1 MDTKIHRKGNASSI
15 FPKSYW
21 EWYLTFSSCFF
32 LCDWKC
38 HCFLPLFLILN
49 IALGGVAF
57 AKNRCIEQSHG
68 EYLCFQDADD
78 VMYPERIQE
87 QYAKASEFQ
96 DAIVG
101 SYFEYESKAILQR
114 HRRMPK
120 NATRHYTEWMNA
132 LTDDDLLR
140 YQYRY
145 RLWKGRIW
153 TGLERF

>member
-1 MDTKIHRKGNASSI
+1 M
-15 FPKSYW
+15 
-21 EWYLTFSSCFF
+21 
-32 LCDWKC
+32 
-38 HCFLPLFLILN
+38 
-49 IALGGVAF
+49 AF

-101 SYFEYESKAILQR
+101 SYFEYESKVILQR

-145 RLWKGRIW
+145 RL
-153 TGLERF
+153 